1 MIMGKRGQK
10 IEKNRNDN
18 EIHTIY
24 QLYRILYFDDKILF
38 TV

>member
-18 EIHTIY
+18 EIYTIY